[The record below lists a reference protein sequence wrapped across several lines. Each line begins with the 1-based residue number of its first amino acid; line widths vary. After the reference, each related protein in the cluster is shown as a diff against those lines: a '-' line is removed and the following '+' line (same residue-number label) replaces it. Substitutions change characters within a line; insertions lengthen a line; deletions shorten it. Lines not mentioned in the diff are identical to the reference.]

1 MPELSPN
8 STLSHYRI
16 ISKIGAGGMGE
27 VYVAQDTKLD
37 RLVALK
43 ILPPEFAA
51 DADRMRRFVLEAKTA
66 SALNHPNIIT
76 IYEIGEIDG
85 TNFIATEYI
94 DGKTLNK
101 CDSLSLL
108 NVLDV
113 ASQIASALQA
123 AHRAGIVHRDIK
135 PDNVMVRPDGLVKI
149 LDFGVAKL
157 SEVAVIGRS
166 PRTTDPEAATVP
178 LANTSTGMIIGTA
191 TYMSPE
197 QARGKTIDARSD
209 IFSFGVVLYEMLS
222 GVRPFSGENAM
233 DVLGSIVADEP
244 KPLRELRPSLPV
256 ELEQI
261 VKKSLQKDR
270 ETRYQ
275 TAGEVLSALK
285 SLLRRIEFEKAEA
298 SPVNGDEVRTVML
311 ASSTQG
317 VNSDTDEPSL
327 ARDSAPTNLA
337 TQMQSPVV
345 ASPHNLVA
353 ANHATDLTNSR
364 RRTIGV
370 VAIFLAFIAIAMVT
384 WLFLKTPSH
393 DQIQSIAVMPFV
405 NASGN
410 SDVEYLS
417 DGLTDSLIFR
427 FSQLPKVKVS
437 PTSSVMRFKGTVRDV
452 ADIAR
457 ELNVDAVLSGRLMQ
471 VGDNLS
477 ISVQLVDART
487 QKLVWAEQ
495 YDRKL
500 ADLLATQREIAT
512 TLTEKMQLRLAGD
525 ERAIAKKYT
534 SSNDA
539 YQLYLKGRYH
549 WARRTKEDLFKAIE
563 NYKKAI
569 ELDSNFALAYAA
581 QAEAYNS
588 LGKNPDLAPK
598 DCIPLAK
605 AAATRALEIDP
616 SLPEAHS
623 ALGDSLAI
631 YDWNWS
637 ESEREFKRA
646 LELDPKI
653 AYTHVAYG
661 LAYLTAVG
669 KADEV
674 SAELEQAVQLEPLS
688 LINNAVLVGAYL
700 YDRKYDKALIQA
712 RNAYDLDP
720 NFPLA
725 RHWLGSALVVN
736 GKYEEARSVLQQVK
750 PDAPYGWMSVVV
762 LAHAYAKE
770 GKKSEAEQQITLLRE
785 LGKTRYVRPYYLAS
799 IYASLGDKDKAFA
812 ELERSFTERDCY
824 LGRISVDPFMDPLR
838 EDPRFKNLLK
848 RINLS

>member
-85 TNFIATEYI
+85 TNFIAAEYI
-94 DGKTLNK
+94 DGKTLNQ

-108 NVLDV
+108 SALDV

-123 AHRAGIVHRDIK
+123 AHNAGIVHRDIK
-135 PDNVMVRPDGLVKI
+135 PDNVMVRPDGLVKV

-157 SEVAVIGRS
+157 SEVAAIGS
-166 PRTTDPEAATVP
+166 TPRTTDPEALTVP

-197 QARGKTIDARSD
+197 QARGKAIDGRSD
-209 IFSFGVVLYEMLS
+209 IFSFGVVLYELLS
-222 GVRPFSGENAM
+222 GVRPFTGENAM

-256 ELEQI
+256 DLEQM
-261 VKKSLQKDR
+261 VQKSLQKDR
-270 ETRYQ
+270 EKRYQ
-275 TAGEVLSALK
+275 TAGEVFSALK
-285 SLLRRIEFEKAEA
+285 ALLRRIEFEKAEA
-298 SPVNGDEVRTVML
+298 TPANDEARTVML
-311 ASSTQG
+311 APGKQDDG
-317 VNSDTDEPSL
+317 RDTAENSL
-327 ARDSAPTNLA
+327 AKNSAPTNLA
-337 TQMQSPVV
+337 TNMQP
-345 ASPHNLVA
+345 PIQNA
-353 ANHATDLTNSR
+353 AIVKAGISVTSLR
-364 RRTIGV
+364 RKILGV
-370 VAIFLAFIAIAMVT
+370 VAILFVLVAIAVMA
-384 WLFLKTPSH
+384 WFFLKNPSH

-410 SDVEYLS
+410 SEVEYLS

-427 FSQLPKVKVS
+427 FSQLPNVKVS
-437 PTSSVMRFKGTVRDV
+437 PTSSVMRFKGTAKDV

-512 TLTEKMQLRLAGD
+512 TLTEKMQLKLGGD
-525 ERAIAKKYT
+525 ERGIAKKYT

-549 WARRTKEDLFKAIE
+549 WARRTKEDMDKAID

-581 QAEAYNS
+581 MAEAYNS

-605 AAATRALEIDP
+605 QAASRALEIDP
-616 SLPEAHS
+616 LLPEAHS
-623 ALGDSLAI
+623 ALGDSLSI

-637 ESEREFKRA
+637 ESEREFKRSF
-646 LELDPKI
+646 ELDPNI

-661 LAYLTAVG
+661 IAYLTAVG
-669 KADEV
+669 KAGEV
-674 SAELEQAVQLEPLS
+674 VTELEQAVKLEPLS
-688 LINNAVLVGAYL
+688 LINNAVLASAYI
-700 YDRKYDKALIQA
+700 YDRKYDKALVQA
-712 RNAYDLDP
+712 RNTYDLDP

-725 RHWLGSALVVN
+725 RHWLGFALVAN
-736 GKYEEARSVLQQVK
+736 GKYEEALSVVQQVK
-750 PDAPYGWMSVVV
+750 PDAPFGWMSVVV
-762 LAHAYAKE
+762 GAHAYAKQ
-770 GKKSEAEQQITLLRE
+770 GKKAEAEQQITLLRE
-785 LGKTRYVRPYYLAS
+785 LAKTRYVRPYYLAS
-799 IYASLGDKDKAFA
+799 IYAALGDKDKAFA
-812 ELERSFTERDCY
+812 ELERSFAEKDCY

-838 EDPRFKNLLK
+838 EDPRFKSLLK